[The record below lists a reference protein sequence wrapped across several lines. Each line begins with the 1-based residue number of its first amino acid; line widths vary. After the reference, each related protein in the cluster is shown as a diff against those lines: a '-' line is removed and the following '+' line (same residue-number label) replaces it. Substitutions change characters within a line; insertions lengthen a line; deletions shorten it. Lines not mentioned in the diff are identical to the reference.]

1 MTSANVLD
9 VLYVED
15 DPALRGILRAILE
28 MSPQLR
34 VAAAVGSS
42 VEALAWAAD
51 NVVDVALLDLAL
63 GADDV
68 TGVELGHR
76 LREMQPRAGIV
87 ILSQHTVPDFVSRL
101 PRDQQRGWS
110 FIEKRADLRAIYLVD
125 VLLATARG
133 LNVIEPGAVEARTDA
148 EVSVIE
154 RLTNRQRQVMARAA
168 TGVDGPAIA
177 ARLDLAAGTVRQE
190 LSKAYQVLVPDPEP
204 GTHLRTSA
212 VLVYLREARSS
223 GSEAW

>member
-1 MTSANVLD
+1 MTNAKVLD

-42 VEALAWAAD
+42 VEALEWAAE
-51 NVVDVALLDLAL
+51 NAVDVALLDLAL
-63 GADDV
+63 GPDDL

-76 LREMQPRAGIV
+76 LRDLHPRTGV
-87 ILSQHTVPDFVSRL
+87 VVLSQHTVPDFVSRL

-110 FIEKRADLRAIYLVD
+110 FIEKRSDLRAVYLVD
-125 VLLATARG
+125 VLLATSRG
-133 LNVIEPGAVEARTDA
+133 LNVTEPGAVEIRTDA
-148 EVSVIE
+148 DLSVIE
-154 RLTNRQRQVMARAA
+154 RLTPRQRQVMALAA

-177 ARLDLAAGTVRQE
+177 TRLDLAPGTVRQE

-212 VLVYLREARSS
+212 VLSYLREARSS
-223 GSEAW
+223 GAESW